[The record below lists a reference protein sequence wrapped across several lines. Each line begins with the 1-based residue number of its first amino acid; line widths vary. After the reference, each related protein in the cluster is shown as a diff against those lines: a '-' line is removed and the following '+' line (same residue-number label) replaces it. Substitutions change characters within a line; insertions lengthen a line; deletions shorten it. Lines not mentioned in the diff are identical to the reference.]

1 MVNLNTSSKKNGEL
15 VDTGN
20 PHHKKPASYSPEW
33 AHELGTGVTMHT
45 DSVVR
50 KMVQC
55 LNGHDLPSNTLG
67 GVEVGRNH

>member
-1 MVNLNTSSKKNGEL
+1 M
-15 VDTGN
+15 DAGN
-20 PHHKKPASYSPEW
+20 PCHIKPATYSPEW
-33 AHELGTGVTMHT
+33 AHELGTGVMMHT

-67 GVEVGRNH
+67 GVEVELTAEEDLGLIPNANTY